1 MPQSTVVLAL
11 TNPRSAE
18 VLAVALHAYFETV
31 AVVHAP
37 EHLQPAL
44 LKFRAGVAVVDLEM
58 VGLREVEALHRELP
72 HVLLI
77 CTHRV
82 PDDEMWAAALTL
94 GAADCF
100 PVSDVRGIVAAAVHP
115 PDPHQTHHAA

>member
-11 TNPRSAE
+11 TSPRAAE
-18 VLAVALHAYFETV
+18 VLAVALHSYFETV

-44 LKFRAGVAVVDLEM
+44 LKFRANVVVVDLEM
-58 VGLREVEALHRELP
+58 VAVRDVETLHREFP
-72 HVLLI
+72 HVLLV

-82 PDDEMWAAALTL
+82 PDEAMWAAALSG
-94 GAADCF
+94 GAMDCF
-100 PVSDVRGIVAAAVHP
+100 CTSDVHSIVAAATGSKG
-115 PDPHQTHHAA
+115 QHHSHDAA

>member
-11 TNPRSAE
+11 TSPRSAE
-18 VLAVALHAYFETV
+18 VLAVALHSYFDTV

-44 LKFRAGVAVVDLEM
+44 LKFRANVAIVDLEM
-58 VGLREVEALHRELP
+58 VSLRDVEALHRDFP
-72 HVLLI
+72 QVLLV

-82 PDDEMWAAALTL
+82 PDEDMWAAALSG
-94 GAADCF
+94 GAMDCF
-100 PVSDVRGIVAAAVHP
+100 CTSDVRNIVAAAIVP
-115 PDPHQTHHAA
+115 RPSQSSSAA

>member
-11 TNPRSAE
+11 TSPRSAE
-18 VLAVALHAYFETV
+18 VLAVALHSYFETV

-44 LKFRAGVAVVDLEM
+44 LKFRANVAIVDLEM
-58 VGLREVEALHRELP
+58 VGLKDVEALHRDFP
-72 HVLLI
+72 HVLLV

-82 PDDEMWAAALTL
+82 PDEAMWAAALSG

-100 PVSDVRGIVAAAVHP
+100 PVSDVRNIVAAAVRTP
-115 PDPHQTHHAA
+115 GPQQTHNAA